1 MRSER
6 TRKDS
11 EIATDRRG
19 SADIESVPVETTDFR
34 AIADARNSGE
44 LSNAAADE
52 LHAARMAYVV
62 KKVADGIKFNEWKLN
77 RSFGL

>member
-6 TRKDS
+6 TRNAP
-11 EIATDRRG
+11 EIATDRIT
-19 SADIESVPVETTDFR
+19 SADIEGVPVETTDFR
-34 AIADARNSGE
+34 AIQDARNSGE

-52 LHAARMAYVV
+52 LHSARLAYVV
-62 KKVADGIKFNEWKLN
+62 KKVEDGIKMAQWNLN

>member
-1 MRSER
+1 M
-6 TRKDS
+6 
-11 EIATDRRG
+11 
-19 SADIESVPVETTDFR
+19 PVETTDFR

-44 LSNAAADE
+44 LSPAQATE

-62 KKVADGIKFNEWKLN
+62 KKVADGIKMAQWMQN